1 MSVSTVL
8 GTVIG
13 LVFVFGLVSL
23 FCSAVTESVSNF
35 IEQRARYLLTG
46 LRSMLDQETSNDV
59 VTTVTTPQQAPTE
72 ITPSADT
79 LHQEAKDAT
88 KTSEAAAQVMS
99 PEGTVQPGN
108 LTLGLFGH
116 PLIRSLQTRR
126 VRLRRNGT
134 VRNPQYIPPRIFAQA
149 LVDTLLPEATPAG
162 EAKDMNV
169 LRELDAAVNR
179 LDDHFPAKRSLLALL
194 RQAEGD
200 LTRFEA
206 SLENWY
212 DAEMGRIS
220 GWYKRWSKV
229 VLAVTGLLVG
239 IIANVDTIQIAHG
252 LYVDEPVRQAV
263 VAQATNGTRCQS
275 ATDPAEQRQCVDNE
289 VALLSSRGLP
299 IWYPAGCSLSHWS
312 KLDNCWSWSPSQRP
326 AGWRLL
332 PKLLGWAL
340 TAFAVSFGAPFWFDA
355 LSKLG
360 SLRTSGPKPQT

>member
-1 MSVSTVL
+1 MSLSAVL
-8 GTVIG
+8 GTVVG
-13 LVFVFGLVSL
+13 LVFVFALVSL
-23 FCSAVTESVSNF
+23 FCSALTESVSNF
-35 IEQRARYLLTG
+35 IEKRARYLLTG
-46 LRSMLDQETSNDV
+46 LRSMLDQETSNDD
-59 VTTVTTPQQAPTE
+59 VTTVGERPQAAATANAPS
-72 ITPSADT
+72 PDT
-79 LHQEAKDAT
+79 LHEEVKDAA
-88 KTSEAAAQVMS
+88 KTSQAAAQVSS
-99 PEGTVQPGN
+99 PDGAVQPGD

-126 VRLRRNGT
+126 VRTGR

-149 LVDTLLPEATPAG
+149 LVDTLLPKATPPVGQA
-162 EAKDMNV
+162 ADKNV
-169 LRELDAAVNR
+169 LRQLDEAVSR
-179 LDDHFPAKRSLLALL
+179 LDDRFPAKRSLLALL

-200 LTRFEA
+200 LVRFEA

-239 IIANVDTIQIAHG
+239 IVANIDTIQVAHG

-275 ATDPAEQRQCVDNE
+275 ETDPARQRQCADAQI
-289 VALLSSRGLP
+289 ALLNSRGLP
-299 IWYPAGCSLSHWS
+299 IWYPSGCSLTHWS
-312 KLDNCWSWSPSQRP
+312 KLDNCWSWSSDQRP
-326 AGWRLL
+326 AGWRLF